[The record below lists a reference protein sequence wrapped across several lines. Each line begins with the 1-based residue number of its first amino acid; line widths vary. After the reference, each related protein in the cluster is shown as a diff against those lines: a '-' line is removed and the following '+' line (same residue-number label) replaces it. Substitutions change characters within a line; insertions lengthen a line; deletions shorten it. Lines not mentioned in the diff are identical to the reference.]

1 MREIVLDTETTG
13 LDPNQ
18 GHRVI
23 EIGCLE
29 LRNRTP
35 TGAKYHA
42 YINPERDVP
51 EESQRITNLSTEF
64 LRDKPVFADVVD
76 GFLEFIGDSGLVI
89 HNAEFDLKFLN
100 AELGKL
106 KKGSIAPSRAVDT
119 LLMARRRFPG
129 ASASLDALC
138 RRFDI
143 ALDDRKAKGHGAL
156 LDAALLAEV
165 YLELSGG
172 RQPGLELVA
181 TSGAVE
187 NRVLMFKPITPRPSL
202 LPSRLSAEDMERHSA
217 AIAALGPSAIW
228 RLQAEA

>member
-13 LDPNQ
+13 LEPSQ
-18 GHRVI
+18 GHRII

-35 TGAKYHA
+35 TGARYHA

-51 EESQRITNLSTEF
+51 EEAQRITNLSTEF
-64 LRDKPVFADVVD
+64 LVDKPLFADVVD
-76 GFLEFIGDSGLVI
+76 GFLEFIGDSALVI

-100 AELGKL
+100 AEFGRL
-106 KKGSIAPSRAVDT
+106 KKAPIPSARAIDT
-119 LLMARRRFPG
+119 MMIARRRFPG

-156 LDAALLAEV
+156 LDAELLAQV

-181 TSGAVE
+181 AASGPVSR
-187 NRVLMFKPITPRPSL
+187 NVVRLPVPPRPEP
-202 LPSRLSAEDMERHSA
+202 LPSRLSEDEAARHETA
-217 AIAALGPSAIW
+217 VAALGASAIW
-228 RLQAEA
+228 KS

>member
-13 LDPNQ
+13 LEPGQ
-18 GHRVI
+18 GHRII

-76 GFLEFIGDSGLVI
+76 GFLAFIGDSGLVI

-100 AELGKL
+100 AELSKL
-106 KKGSIAPSRAVDT
+106 KKGPIAPSRAVDT
-119 LLMARRRFPG
+119 MLIARRRFPG

-143 ALDDRKAKGHGAL
+143 SLEDRRAKGHGAL

-181 TSGAVE
+181 TSGSSE
-187 NRVLMFKPITPRPSL
+187 NRVVTFKPVVPRPSP
-202 LPSRLSAEDMERHSA
+202 LPPRVSAEDLERHA
-217 AIAALGPSAIW
+217 VAVATLGQSAIW

>member
-13 LDPNQ
+13 LEPSQ
-18 GHRVI
+18 GHRII

-76 GFLEFIGDSGLVI
+76 GFLAFVGDSGLVI

-100 AELGKL
+100 AELSKL
-106 KKGSIAPSRAVDT
+106 KKGPIAPSRAVDT
-119 LLMARRRFPG
+119 MLIARRRFPG

-143 ALDDRKAKGHGAL
+143 SLDDRKAKGHGAL

-181 TSGAVE
+181 TSGSSE
-187 NRVLMFKPITPRPSL
+187 NRVVTFKPVVPRPSP
-202 LPSRLSAEDMERHSA
+202 LPPRLSAEDIERHDA
-217 AIAALGPSAIW
+217 AIATLGQSAIW

>member
-13 LDPNQ
+13 LEPAQ
-18 GHRVI
+18 GHRII

-35 TGAKYHA
+35 TGARYHA

-64 LRDKPVFADVVD
+64 LLDKPVFADVVD
-76 GFLEFIGDSGLVI
+76 GFLEFIGDSALVI

-100 AELGKL
+100 AEFARV
-106 KKGSIAPSRAVDT
+106 KKPKILSERAVDT
-119 LLMARRRFPG
+119 LQIARRRFPG
-129 ASASLDALC
+129 APASLDALC

-143 ALDDRKAKGHGAL
+143 ALEDRRAKGHGAL
-156 LDAALLAEV
+156 LDAELLAQV

-181 TSGAVE
+181 AGGNGSSGGGSVAHQPV
-187 NRVLMFKPITPRPSL
+187 PPRPEP
-202 LPSRLSAEDMERHSA
+202 LPSRLSVDELARHDVA
-217 AIAALGPSAIW
+217 VAALGGSAIW
-228 RLQAEA
+228 RN

>member
-13 LDPNQ
+13 LDPGQ
-18 GHRVI
+18 GHRII

-42 YINPERDVP
+42 YVNPERDVP

-64 LRDKPVFADVVD
+64 LCDKPVFADVVE
-76 GFLEFIGDSGLVI
+76 GFLAFIGDSGLVI

-100 AELGKL
+100 AELSKL

-119 LLMARRRFPG
+119 MLMARRRFPG

-143 ALDDRKAKGHGAL
+143 SLEDRRAKGHGAL

-181 TSGAVE
+181 TSGSSE
-187 NRVLMFKPITPRPSL
+187 NCVVAFKPVVLRPSP
-202 LPSRLSAEDMERHSA
+202 LPPRLSAEDIERHA
-217 AIAALGPSAIW
+217 VAVATLGQSAIW
-228 RLQAEA
+228 NLQAEA